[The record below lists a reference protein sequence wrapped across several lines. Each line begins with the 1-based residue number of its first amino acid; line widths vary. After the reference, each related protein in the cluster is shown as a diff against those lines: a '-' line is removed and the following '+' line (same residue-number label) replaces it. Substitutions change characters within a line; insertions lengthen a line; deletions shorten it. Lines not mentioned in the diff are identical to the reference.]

1 MIGLLGREMASI
13 YLWNDSFG
21 GSSLRGPR
29 MIVLLGRERA
39 SIYLWN
45 DSFDGGP

>member
-1 MIGLLGREMASI
+1 
-13 YLWNDSFG
+13 
-21 GSSLRGPR
+21 

-45 DSFDGGP
+45 DSFGGVRERTTNDCVIGL

>member
-1 MIGLLGREMASI
+1 
-13 YLWNDSFG
+13 
-21 GSSLRGPR
+21 

-45 DSFDGGP
+45 DSFGGGSVRGPGMIVLLGYEMASVYLL